1 MMAQDKNNKAEEPK
15 IVIDD
20 DWKAQAQA
28 EKEKLAQQ
36 VDGQEQA
43 AAGEGATRQLP
54 PGDFTTL
61 VTSLATQVFLSLGGI
76 ENPETKKRYLDL
88 DLAKHHI
95 DILAMLEQKTKGNLS
110 DAEKKLLDQALYEVR
125 MQYVQVAQ
133 NATRVR

>member
-76 ENPETKKRYLDL
+76 EDPETKKRYLDL